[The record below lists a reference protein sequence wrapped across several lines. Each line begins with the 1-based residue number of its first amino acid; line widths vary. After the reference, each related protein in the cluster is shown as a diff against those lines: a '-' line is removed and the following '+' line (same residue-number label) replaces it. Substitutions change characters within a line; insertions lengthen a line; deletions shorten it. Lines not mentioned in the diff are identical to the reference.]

1 MKNYTVT
8 RGDTLY
14 GISKQFDVPVET
26 IKRVNNLTSNTIT
39 VGQVLS
45 IPTNTTTTTYT
56 VKAGDTL
63 YKIANQ
69 YNTTVQELIELN
81 NLSSNI
87 LNIGQ
92 QLKVPVEGTNNQP
105 DSNYITYTVVK
116 GDNLYNIANKYG
128 VTVETIKQA
137 NNLTSNLLSIGQ
149 ILKIPTRNIEIGYK
163 EYEVKA
169 GDSLYSIARSYN
181 TTVEEI
187 MNANNLTTTILS
199 VGQILKI
206 PTEKEEVIPGPVK
219 ECFGE
224 GYVEPKYE
232 TYTVKRGDNLYDIAR
247 RYNTTVIDLMNLN
260 NLTSTN
266 LEIGQVL
273 KVREL

>member
-1 MKNYTVT
+1 MKNYTVQK
-8 RGDTLY
+8 GDTLY
-14 GISKQFDVPVET
+14 GISKQFGIPIET
-26 IKRVNNLTSNTIT
+26 IKKVNNLTNNTISI
-39 VGQVLS
+39 GQNLQ
-45 IPTNTTTTTYT
+45 IPTNKTTAIYT
-56 VKAGDTL
+56 VKKGDTL
-63 YKIANQ
+63 YQIASL
-69 YNTTVQELIELN
+69 YNTTVNELIELN
-81 NLSSNI
+81 NLSSTS
-87 LNIGQ
+87 LSVFQ
-92 QLKVPVEGTNNQP
+92 QLKVPVENESTLNG
-105 DSNYITYTVVK
+105 SYINYTVKK
-116 GDNLYNIANKYG
+116 GDNLYNIATKYG
-128 VTVETIKQA
+128 VTIETIKQA

-149 ILKIPTRNIEIGYK
+149 ILKIPTQNIEIGYK

-206 PTEKEEVIPGPVK
+206 PTEIDIPTGIK
-219 ECFGE
+219 ECYGE
-224 GYVEPKYE
+224 GYTEIKYE
-232 TYTVKRGDNLYDIAR
+232 TYTVKKGDNLYDIAR
-247 RYNTTVIDLMNLN
+247 RYNTSVIDLMNLN

>member
-26 IKRVNNLTSNTIT
+26 IKRLNNLTSNTISI
-39 VGQVLS
+39 GQKLQ
-45 IPTNTTTTTYT
+45 IPTTQTTTIYT
-56 VKAGDTL
+56 VKSGDTL
-63 YKIANQ
+63 YKIANL
-69 YNTTVQELIELN
+69 YNTSVKELIELN
-81 NLSSNI
+81 NLSSTS
-87 LNIGQ
+87 LSIGQ
-92 QLKVPVEGTNNQP
+92 QIKVPVEEDNTTNNEYV
-105 DSNYITYTVVK
+105 NYTVKK
-116 GDNLYNIANKYG
+116 GDNLYSIATEYG
-128 VTVETIKQA
+128 VSVETIKQI
-137 NNLTSNLLSIGQ
+137 NNLTNNLLSIGQ
-149 ILKIPTRNIEIGYK
+149 VLKIPTKNIEIGYK

-169 GDSLYSIARSYN
+169 GDSLYSIAQKFN
-181 TTVEEI
+181 TTVNDIVKE
-187 MNANNLTTTILS
+187 NNLQTTILS

-206 PTEKEEVIPGPVK
+206 PTSKTETLPDTIK

-224 GYVEPKYE
+224 GYMEPKYE

-247 RYNTTVIDLMNLN
+247 KYNTTVIHLMDLN

-266 LEIGQVL
+266 LQIGQVL